1 MSDIYSDIQKIR
13 RGDSNIIMVANQK
26 LVNHT
31 GSFDSAEIQ
40 ALIGKAIKNKLLK
53 FSLGSDADSFVQKAK
68 K

>member
-1 MSDIYSDIQKIR
+1 
-13 RGDSNIIMVANQK
+13 MVANKK

-40 ALIGKAIKNKLLK
+40 ALIGKAIKSKLLK
-53 FSLGSDADSFVQKAK
+53 FSLGSDADSFVQKVK

>member
-1 MSDIYSDIQKIR
+1 
-13 RGDSNIIMVANQK
+13 MVANQK

-53 FSLGSDADSFVQKAK
+53 FSLWSDADAIVKKAK
-68 K
+68 KEKALF